1 MVKANRDDSSKFEK
15 GTSFYLTNIASERL
29 ITDAPEVEVGN
40 FGKPPRSHPRCES
53 HGHRFSDVLT
63 DPSSS

>member
-40 FGKPPRSHPRCES
+40 FGKPPRSYP
-53 HGHRFSDVLT
+53 
-63 DPSSS
+63 